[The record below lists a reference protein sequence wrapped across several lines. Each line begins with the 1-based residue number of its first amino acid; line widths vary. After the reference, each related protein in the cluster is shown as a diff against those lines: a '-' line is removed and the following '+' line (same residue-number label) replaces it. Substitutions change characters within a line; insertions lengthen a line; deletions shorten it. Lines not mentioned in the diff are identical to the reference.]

1 MNARPA
7 GRPRAGR
14 WRAGRLRPGQWRA
27 GGMAALLAAAFT
39 IAGLMLGAR
48 HQDGAVAAT
57 TPTMTQPPSN
67 APTPGAPLTP
77 APGATGR
84 PLVQPAVYAS
94 HHGVLNVTLVTSE
107 KRVTIAGRRVLAKV
121 YNGSFAAPTLVAS
134 PGDLIR
140 VKLVDHLDQP
150 TNLHFHGL
158 EVSPSGDAD
167 NVFVSV
173 APGHSCQYR
182 FRLPRT
188 AATGTFWYHS
198 HEMVPMSEMRRFP
211 TTGSEEQVFD
221 GLSGLLEVK
230 GLERDLPRR
239 LRGIPQRYLALRDVQ
254 VADGAIVSTHI
265 NSNAPTTRLVDGQS
279 RPRMSI
285 APGES
290 QLWHIGNVGAD
301 IFYRLAL
308 PGHTFEV
315 VAQDGHPVIDARRV
329 STLLLPPGKRWDVL
343 VRGGNRGTTP
353 LQTLFYHEGDDNYPV
368 TTLAT
373 LVTSGRGM
381 RASAPPSVVSWAP
394 DLRRAHVARKRV
406 VIFSENA
413 AGTVFFI
420 DGQAYDPAKINF
432 RAKLSTVEQWTIVNH
447 TEETHPFHMHTYPM
461 QLVAVNGVPAAF
473 DGYQDEIVLPPHG
486 YVVMRVRFTGFT
498 GETVFHCHI
507 LAHEDAGMMAN
518 ILVTR

>member
-1 MNARPA
+1 MA
-7 GRPRAGR
+7 G
-14 WRAGRLRPGQWRA
+14 LIV
-27 GGMAALLAAAFT
+27 AAFA
-39 IAGLMLGAR
+39 IAGLVLGAR
-48 HQDGAVAAT
+48 HEDGAVAAT
-57 TPTMTQPPSN
+57 TPTMTQPPSS

-77 APGATGR
+77 AAGASGR
-84 PLVQPAVYAS
+84 PLVQPAVYTS
-94 HHGVLNVTLVTSE
+94 HHGVLDVSLVTSE
-107 KRVTIAGRRVLAKV
+107 KRVSIAGRRVLAKV

-140 VKLVDHLDQP
+140 VKLVDHLNQP

-158 EVSPSGDAD
+158 EVSPNGDAD
-167 NVFVSV
+167 NVFISV
-173 APGHSCQYR
+173 APGRSFQYQ
-182 FRLPRT
+182 FRLPRS

-198 HEMVPMSEMRRFP
+198 HEMVPTGEMGRFP

-230 GLERDLPRR
+230 GLTRDLPRR

-254 VADGAIVSTHI
+254 VAGGAIISSDI
-265 NSNAPTTRLVDGQS
+265 NSNAPTTRLVDGQLQ
-279 RPRMSI
+279 PRMTI
-285 APGES
+285 APGQT

-308 PGHTFEV
+308 PGHTFGV
-315 VAQDGHPVIDARRV
+315 VAQDGHPVIRARAV

-343 VRGGNRGTTP
+343 VRGRTRGTTA
-353 LQTLFYHEGDDNYPV
+353 LKTLFYHEGDDNYPV

-373 LVTSGRGM
+373 LVTTGGAVHPSP
-381 RASAPPSVVSWAP
+381 PPSVVSWAP
-394 DLRRAHVARKRV
+394 DLRRAHVVRKRV
-406 VIFSENA
+406 VTFSENA

-420 DGQAYDPAKINF
+420 DGQAYEPSKVNF
-432 RAKLSTVEQWTIVNH
+432 RAKLGTVEQWTIVNH

-461 QLVAVNGVPAAF
+461 QLVSVNGVPAAF
-473 DGYQDEIVLPPHG
+473 DGYQDEIVLPAHG
-486 YVVMRVRFTGFT
+486 YVVMRIRFTGFT

-518 ILVTR
+518 ILVTK

>member
-1 MNARPA
+1 MNRDPT
-7 GRPRAGR
+7 GRGGSAR
-14 WRAGRLRPGQWRA
+14 WRAGGIACL
-27 GGMAALLAAAFT
+27 
-39 IAGLMLGAR
+39 IAGAFLVAGLVLGAR
-48 HQDGAVAAT
+48 RDDGAVAAT
-57 TPTMTQPPSN
+57 TPTMTQPPAT

-77 APGATGR
+77 APGGTGR
-84 PLVQPAVYAS
+84 PLREPAVYTS
-94 HHGVLNVTLVTSE
+94 HHGVLDVTLVASE
-107 KRVTIAGRRVLAKV
+107 QRVPIAGRRVLAKV

-134 PGDLIR
+134 PGDLVR

-158 EVSPSGDAD
+158 EVSPDGDAD
-167 NVFVSV
+167 NVFISV
-173 APGHSCQYR
+173 APGHSFQYQ
-182 FRLPRT
+182 FRLPRN
-188 AATGTFWYHS
+188 APTGTFWYHS
-198 HEMVPMSEMRRFP
+198 HEMVPMAEMERFP

-230 GLERDLPRR
+230 GLTRDLPPR

-254 VADGAIVSTHI
+254 VADGAIVDSDI
-265 NSNAPTTRLVDGQS
+265 NSNAPTTRLVDGQL
-279 RPRMSI
+279 RPRMTI
-285 APGES
+285 APGQT

-315 VAQDGHPVIDARRV
+315 VAQDGHPVIHAQRV

-343 VRGGNRGTTP
+343 VRGGRRGTTA
-353 LQTLFYHEGDDNYPV
+353 LKTLFYHEGDDNYPV

-373 LVTSGRGM
+373 LVTTGRAV
-381 RASAPPSVVSWAP
+381 RPAPAPSVISWASV
-394 DLRRAHVARKRV
+394 DLRLAHVARRRIV
-406 VIFSENA
+406 VFSENT

-420 DGQAYDPAKINF
+420 DGQSYDPSKINF
-432 RAKLSTVEQWTIVNH
+432 RAKLNTVEQWTIVNH

-461 QLVAVNGVPAAF
+461 QLISVNGVPTAF

-486 YVVMRVRFTGFT
+486 YVVMRIRFADFT